1 MNKIFNQIKLAF
13 DSLMRQKSRT
23 ILTIIAVAIGIGSL
37 IVMISA
43 GDGLKGMVLSE
54 LEVYGSDMVN
64 VEVRVPEKGGMGSG
78 ADMVQGVII
87 TTLKNS
93 DVDEIRK
100 LDNVEALFT
109 YVIGQEA
116 IKYQGEAKSVMIFGY
131 GAEAPLIENI
141 PIEYGRFYTVE
152 EEESI
157 SPVIVLGSKIKD
169 DLFGE
174 DDAVG
179 KNVYVRG
186 KSFRVVGVLEERGAT
201 FGMSMDSM
209 VYIPTKVMQKKM
221 LGTDYV
227 MGVSVKVGDDSKIN
241 QVKEELQALLMERH
255 DITDPEKNDFEV
267 MTMDDAKGMM
277 NTVLTS
283 ITALLVVISAVSL
296 LVGGVGITNIMY
308 VSVIERTF
316 EIGLRRAVGAKRE
329 DILYQFIYE
338 AGVLT
343 FLGGLIGVIGGI
355 LVSFLIYIAAVS
367 FGINWSF
374 AVSPLSVILSLL
386 FSGFIGIFFGVYP
399 AKKASNMD
407 PINALRQEN

>member
-1 MNKIFNQIKLAF
+1 MNKIINQIKLAF

-43 GDGLKGMVLSE
+43 GNGLQAMVLSE

-64 VEVRVPEKGGMGSG
+64 VEVRIPGKGGMGSG
-78 ADMVQGVII
+78 ADMAQGVTI
-87 TTLKNS
+87 TTFKNT
-93 DVDEIRK
+93 DVEELRK
-100 LDNVEALFT
+100 LNNVEALFT
-109 YVIGQEA
+109 YVTGQEA

-131 GAEAPLIENI
+131 GAEAPLIEKL

-157 SPVIVLGSKIKD
+157 TPVIVLGSKIKD

-174 DDAVG
+174 DDAVS

-186 KSFRVVGVLEERGAT
+186 KSFRVVGVMEERGAS
-201 FGMSMDSM
+201 FGLNMDSV

-227 MGVSVKVGDDSKIN
+227 MGVSVKVGDDTKIN
-241 QVKEELQALLMERH
+241 DVKEEIQALLMERH
-255 DITDPEKNDFEV
+255 DITDPDKNDFEV

-283 ITALLVVISAVSL
+283 ITALLAVISAVSL

-316 EIGLRRAVGAKRE
+316 EIGLRRAVGAKRK

-343 FLGGLIGVIGGI
+343 FLGGLFGVIGGI
-355 LVSFLIYIAAVS
+355 LISFLIYIVAVS

-386 FSGFIGIFFGVYP
+386 FSGLIGIFFGVYP